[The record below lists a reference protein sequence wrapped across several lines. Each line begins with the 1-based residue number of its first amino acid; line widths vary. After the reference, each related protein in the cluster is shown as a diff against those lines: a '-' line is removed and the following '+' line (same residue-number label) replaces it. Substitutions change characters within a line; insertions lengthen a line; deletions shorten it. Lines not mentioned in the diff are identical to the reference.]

1 MQSQGSFP
9 SSRPLSGRGG
19 HKSYLYARCVLPCR
33 DKDYT
38 YNQVPEYRH
47 HVDDKWVS
55 SRCLICSS
63 YVNWNDT
70 NYIPRQEDNYPFVM
84 RQNYDGANYR
94 NPNAMPMY
102 SL

>member
-1 MQSQGSFP
+1 M
-9 SSRPLSGRGG
+9 
-19 HKSYLYARCVLPCR
+19 
-33 DKDYT
+33 
-38 YNQVPEYRH
+38 
-47 HVDDKWVS
+47 DDKWVS